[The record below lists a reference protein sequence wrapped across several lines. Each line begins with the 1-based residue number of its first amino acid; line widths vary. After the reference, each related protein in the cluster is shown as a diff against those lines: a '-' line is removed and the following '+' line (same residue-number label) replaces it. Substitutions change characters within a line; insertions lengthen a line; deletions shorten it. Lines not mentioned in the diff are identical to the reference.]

1 MKETQGI
8 LKVGKFYEKDLTLRK
23 GNIRVIGNPERK
35 ERKKGATHLFLKK
48 LIVENF
54 QKLEKEVNI

>member
-35 ERKKGATHLFLKK
+35 ERKKGATYLFLKK